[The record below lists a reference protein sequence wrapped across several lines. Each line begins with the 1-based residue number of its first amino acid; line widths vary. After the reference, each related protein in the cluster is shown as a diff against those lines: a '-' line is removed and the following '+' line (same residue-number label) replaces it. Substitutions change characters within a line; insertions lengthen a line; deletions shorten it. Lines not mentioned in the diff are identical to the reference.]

1 MHRIT
6 FFCDDKK
13 LSDVVHALAGLTL
26 GTPRIE
32 PVINAEVAPDG
43 SIKQRT
49 NGQLID
55 LFADYLK
62 KSKQTE
68 INATFVRQFLS
79 GIGMSPKSANH
90 VLTQAREAK
99 MIKKVGAPTES
110 RYAVLPRK

>member
-13 LSDVVHALAGLTL
+13 LSDVMHALVGLSL
-26 GTPRIE
+26 GVPRVE

-55 LFADYLK
+55 LFAAYLK

-68 INATFVRQFLS
+68 INAVFVRQFLT
-79 GIGMSPKSANH
+79 GIGMSPGSVNY

-99 MIKKVGAPTES
+99 MIKKVGAGNAS